1 MADDNKRSAVASGLG
16 LAVIAGLT
24 AAAAVIGGRA
34 TKKGLGPWFNSLRK
48 PPFQPPNWVF
58 GPVWTVLYG
67 AMAVSAWRVWRQ
79 PSSTRRSAALGLWG
93 VQLGL
98 NAAWSVLFFQEHQ
111 KRVALADLGVLMGS
125 IGAYSLVA
133 RKVDRPAAWLMAPY
147 LGWCGFAT
155 ALNEEIVR
163 RNPE

>member
-1 MADDNKRSAVASGLG
+1 MSDSARGLGVRSGIG
-16 LAVIAGLT
+16 LAVFAGLT

-34 TKKGLGPWFNSLRK
+34 TQKGLFPWFRLQRK
-48 PPFQPPNWVF
+48 PVFQPPNWVF

-79 PSSTRRSAALGLWG
+79 PSSKARTAALGLWG

-98 NAAWSVLFFQEHQ
+98 NAAWSVLFFQEHK
-111 KRVALADLGVLMGS
+111 KRAALADLGALMGS

-133 RKVDRPAAWLMAPY
+133 RKVDAPAAWLMVPY

-155 ALNEEIVR
+155 ALNEEMVR
-163 RNPE
+163 LNPE